1 MSGEIAGLVM
11 LVTLIFG
18 IFVGFPIA
26 FTLIILAVF
35 FGFFWLGDVVF
46 PLMYFQAIG
55 LMKEEVLAAV
65 PLFVFM
71 GLLLQGAGLMERL
84 FRSFQ
89 LILGGVAGS
98 LYIGVLLTATLF
110 AAATGIIG
118 ASVTVMGIMAGPTM
132 RRSGYSASMSAGVI
146 TAGGTLGI
154 LIPPS
159 VMLVVLAPI
168 LGISIVRL
176 FAACIVP
183 GVMLAGLYVAYAM
196 VRSYLKPELGPVLP
210 AEERNV
216 SIGYMAQEFF
226 LGLVPL
232 AVLIGAALGSIL
244 FGLATPT
251 EASAMG
257 ALGAILLTIAYRR
270 LTVTVFVEAV
280 RQTLTLSGLVLYL
293 AVGALMFGAVF
304 SSLGSA
310 SVITELLLSVPTG
323 QFGVLIILM
332 VVIFLLGWPME
343 WPAIIFIFIPI
354 FMPLIIEMEYDLVWF
369 GTLVAVNLQTA
380 FLSPPVA
387 VAAYYLKGVV
397 PEWSLKDIYWGMLQF
412 MGLQVIGL
420 MVLLF
425 FPPLA
430 LWLPGVL
437 FG

>member
-11 LVTLIFG
+11 LTALIFG

-26 FTLIILAVF
+26 FTLIVLAVF

-176 FAACIVP
+176 FAACIMP
-183 GVMLAGLYVAYAM
+183 GLFLAGLYVSYAM
-196 VRSYLKPELGPVLP
+196 VRSFLKPELGPVLP
-210 AEERNV
+210 FEERDV
-216 SIGYMAQEFF
+216 SVTYKAQEFF
-226 LGLVPL
+226 FGLVPL
-232 AVLIGAALGSIL
+232 AVLIIAALGSIL

-270 LTVTVFVEAV
+270 LTVSVFVEAV

-369 GTLVAVNLQTA
+369 GALVAVNLQTA

>member
-176 FAACIVP
+176 FAACIMP
-183 GVMLAGLYVAYAM
+183 GLFLAGLYVSYAM
-196 VRSYLKPELGPVLP
+196 VRSFLKPELGPVLP

>member
-176 FAACIVP
+176 FAACIMP
-183 GVMLAGLYVAYAM
+183 GLFLAGLYVTYAM
-196 VRSYLKPELGPVLP
+196 VRSFLKPELGPVLP
-210 AEERNV
+210 FEERDV
-216 SIGYMAQEFF
+216 SVTYKAQEFF
-226 LGLVPL
+226 FGLVPL
-232 AVLIGAALGSIL
+232 AVLIIAALGSIL

-369 GTLVAVNLQTA
+369 GALVAVNLQTA

>member
-176 FAACIVP
+176 FAACIMP
-183 GVMLAGLYVAYAM
+183 GLFLAGLYVTYAM
-196 VRSYLKPELGPVLP
+196 VRSFLKPELGPVLP
-210 AEERNV
+210 FEERDV
-216 SIGYMAQEFF
+216 SVTYKAQEFF
-226 LGLVPL
+226 FGLVPL
-232 AVLIGAALGSIL
+232 AVLIIAALGSIL

-270 LTVTVFVEAV
+270 LTFKVFVEAV

-369 GTLVAVNLQTA
+369 GALVAVNLQTA

>member
-176 FAACIVP
+176 FAACIMP
-183 GVMLAGLYVAYAM
+183 GLFLAGLYVTYAM
-196 VRSYLKPELGPVLP
+196 VRSFLKPELGPVLP
-210 AEERNV
+210 FEERDV
-216 SIGYMAQEFF
+216 SVTYKAQEFF
-226 LGLVPL
+226 FGLVPL
-232 AVLIGAALGSIL
+232 AVLITAALGSIL

-270 LTVTVFVEAV
+270 LTFSVFVEAV

>member
-11 LVTLIFG
+11 LTALIFG

-176 FAACIVP
+176 FAACIMP
-183 GVMLAGLYVAYAM
+183 GLFLAGLYVSYAM
-196 VRSYLKPELGPVLP
+196 VRSFLKPELGPVLP
-210 AEERNV
+210 FEERDV
-216 SIGYMAQEFF
+216 SVTYKAQEFF
-226 LGLVPL
+226 FGLVPL
-232 AVLIGAALGSIL
+232 AVLIIAALGSIL

-270 LTVTVFVEAV
+270 LTVSVFVEAV

>member
-11 LVTLIFG
+11 LTALIFG

-176 FAACIVP
+176 FAACIMP
-183 GVMLAGLYVAYAM
+183 GLFLAGLYVSYAM
-196 VRSYLKPELGPVLP
+196 VRSFLKPELGPVLP
-210 AEERNV
+210 FEERDV
-216 SIGYMAQEFF
+216 SVTYKAQEFF
-226 LGLVPL
+226 FGLVPL
-232 AVLIGAALGSIL
+232 AVLIIAALGSIL

-369 GTLVAVNLQTA
+369 GALVAVNLQTA

>member
-26 FTLIILAVF
+26 FTLIVLAVF

-98 LYIGVLLTATLF
+98 LYLGVLLTATLF

-270 LTVTVFVEAV
+270 LTFKVFVEAV

-310 SVITELLLSVPTG
+310 SVITDALLSVPTG
-323 QFGVLIILM
+323 PFGVLIILM

-369 GTLVAVNLQTA
+369 GALVAVNLQTA

-412 MGLQVIGL
+412 MAIQVIGL
-420 MVLLF
+420 MLLLF
-425 FPPLA
+425 FPVLA

>member
-26 FTLIILAVF
+26 FTLIVLAVF
-35 FGFFWLGDVVF
+35 FGFFWLGDIVF

-98 LYIGVLLTATLF
+98 LYLGVLLTATLF

-196 VRSYLKPELGPVLP
+196 VRSYLKPELGPVLA

-226 LGLVPL
+226 VGLVPL
-232 AVLIGAALGSIL
+232 AVLIGASLGSIL

-257 ALGAILLTIAYRR
+257 ALGAMLLTLAYRR
-270 LTVTVFVEAV
+270 LTWPIFVEAV

-310 SVITELLLSVPTG
+310 SVITDALLSVPTG
-323 QFGVLIILM
+323 PFGVLIILM

-369 GTLVAVNLQTA
+369 GALVAVNLQTA

-412 MGLQVIGL
+412 MAIQVIGL
-420 MVLLF
+420 MLLLF
-425 FPPLA
+425 FPVLA

>member
-176 FAACIVP
+176 FAACIMP
-183 GVMLAGLYVAYAM
+183 GLFLAGLYVSYAM
-196 VRSYLKPELGPVLP
+196 VRSFLKPELGPVLP
-210 AEERNV
+210 FEERDV
-216 SIGYMAQEFF
+216 SVTYKAQEFF
-226 LGLVPL
+226 FGLVPL
-232 AVLIGAALGSIL
+232 AVLITAALGSIL

-369 GTLVAVNLQTA
+369 GALVAVNLQTA

>member
-176 FAACIVP
+176 FAACIMP
-183 GVMLAGLYVAYAM
+183 GLFLAGLYVTYAM
-196 VRSYLKPELGPVLP
+196 VRSFLKPELGPVLP
-210 AEERNV
+210 FEERDV
-216 SIGYMAQEFF
+216 SVTYKAKEFF
-226 LGLVPL
+226 FGLVPL
-232 AVLIGAALGSIL
+232 AVLITAALGSIL

-270 LTVTVFVEAV
+270 LTFKVFVEAV

>member
-26 FTLIILAVF
+26 FTLIVLAVF
-35 FGFFWLGDVVF
+35 FGFFWLGDIVF

-98 LYIGVLLTATLF
+98 LYLGVLLTATLF

-257 ALGAILLTIAYRR
+257 ALGAILLTLAYRR
-270 LTVTVFVEAV
+270 LTWPIFVEAV

-310 SVITELLLSVPTG
+310 SVITDALLSVPTG
-323 QFGVLIILM
+323 PFGVLIILM

-369 GTLVAVNLQTA
+369 GALVAVNLQTA

-412 MGLQVIGL
+412 MAIQVIGL
-420 MVLLF
+420 MLLLF
-425 FPPLA
+425 FPVLA

>member
-11 LVTLIFG
+11 LTALIFG

-176 FAACIVP
+176 FAACIMP
-183 GVMLAGLYVAYAM
+183 GLFLAGLYVTYAM
-196 VRSYLKPELGPVLP
+196 VRSFLKPELGPVLP
-210 AEERNV
+210 FEERDV
-216 SIGYMAQEFF
+216 SVTYKAQEFF
-226 LGLVPL
+226 FGLVPL
-232 AVLIGAALGSIL
+232 AVLITAALGSIL

-270 LTVTVFVEAV
+270 LTFKVFVEAV

-369 GTLVAVNLQTA
+369 GALVAVNLQTA

>member
-176 FAACIVP
+176 FAACIMP
-183 GVMLAGLYVAYAM
+183 GLFLAGLYVSYAM
-196 VRSYLKPELGPVLP
+196 VRSFLKPELGPVLP
-210 AEERNV
+210 FEERDV
-216 SIGYMAQEFF
+216 SITYKAQEFF
-226 LGLVPL
+226 FGLVPL
-232 AVLIGAALGSIL
+232 AVLIIAALGSIL

-270 LTVTVFVEAV
+270 LTFKVFVEAV

-369 GTLVAVNLQTA
+369 GALVAVNLQTA

>member
-11 LVTLIFG
+11 LTALIFG

-176 FAACIVP
+176 FAACIMP
-183 GVMLAGLYVAYAM
+183 GLFLAGLYVTYAM
-196 VRSYLKPELGPVLP
+196 VRSFLKPELGPVLP
-210 AEERNV
+210 FEERDV
-216 SIGYMAQEFF
+216 SVTYKAQEFF
-226 LGLVPL
+226 FGLVPL
-232 AVLIGAALGSIL
+232 AVLITAALGSIL

>member
-26 FTLIILAVF
+26 FTLIVLAVF

-257 ALGAILLTIAYRR
+257 ALGAILLTLAYRR
-270 LTVTVFVEAV
+270 LTWPIFVEAV

-310 SVITELLLSVPTG
+310 SVITDALLSVPTG
-323 QFGVLIILM
+323 PFGVLIILM

-369 GTLVAVNLQTA
+369 GALVAVNLQTA

-412 MGLQVIGL
+412 MAIQVIGL
-420 MVLLF
+420 MLLLF
-425 FPPLA
+425 FPVLA

>member
-1 MSGEIAGLVM
+1 VSGETAGLVM
-11 LVTLIFG
+11 LGALILG

-26 FTLIILAVF
+26 FTLIVLAVA
-35 FGFFWLGDVVF
+35 FGFFWLGDIVF

-55 LMKEEVLAAV
+55 LMNEEVLAAV

-71 GLLLQGAGLMERL
+71 GLLLQGAGLMHRL

-89 LILGGVAGS
+89 LILGGVPGS
-98 LYIGVLLTATLF
+98 LYLGVLLTATLF

-132 RRSGYSASMSAGVI
+132 RRSRYSPSMSAGVI

-159 VMLVVLAPI
+159 VMLVVLAPV
-168 LGISIVRL
+168 LGVSIVRL

-183 GVMLAGLYVAYAM
+183 GFLLAGLYIVYAM
-196 VRSYLKPELGPVLP
+196 TRSFFKPELGPVLP
-210 AEERNV
+210 PEERNV
-216 SIGYMAQEFF
+216 SPLFMAQEFF
-226 LGLVPL
+226 FGLVPL

-270 LTVTVFVEAV
+270 LTWPIFVDAV

-304 SSLGSA
+304 SRLGSA
-310 SVITELLLSVPTG
+310 GVITDTLLGIPASD
-323 QFGVLIILM
+323 FGVLLILM
-332 VVIFLLGWPME
+332 GVIFLLGWPME

-354 FMPLIIEMEYDLVWF
+354 FMPLVISLDVDLVWF
-369 GTLVAVNLQTA
+369 GALVAVNLQTA

-397 PEWSLKDIYWGMLQF
+397 PEWSLTDIYWGMLQF
-412 MGLQVIGL
+412 MVISGRQDC
-420 MVLLF
+420 VTD
-425 FPPLA
+425 
-430 LWLPGVL
+430 
-437 FG
+437 

>member
-11 LVTLIFG
+11 LTALIFG

-176 FAACIVP
+176 FAACIMP
-183 GVMLAGLYVAYAM
+183 GLFLAGLYVSYAM
-196 VRSYLKPELGPVLP
+196 VRSFLKPELGPVLP
-210 AEERNV
+210 FEERDV
-216 SIGYMAQEFF
+216 SVTYKAQEFF
-226 LGLVPL
+226 FGLVPL
-232 AVLIGAALGSIL
+232 AVLIIAALGSIL

-270 LTVTVFVEAV
+270 LTVSVFVEAV

-369 GTLVAVNLQTA
+369 GALVAVNLQTA

>member
-11 LVTLIFG
+11 LTALIFG

-176 FAACIVP
+176 FAACIMP
-183 GVMLAGLYVAYAM
+183 GLFLAGLYVTYAM
-196 VRSYLKPELGPVLP
+196 VRSFLKPELGPVLP
-210 AEERNV
+210 FEERDV
-216 SIGYMAQEFF
+216 SVTYKAQEFF
-226 LGLVPL
+226 FGLVPL
-232 AVLIGAALGSIL
+232 AVLIIAALGSIL

-270 LTVTVFVEAV
+270 LTVSVFVEAV

-369 GTLVAVNLQTA
+369 GALVAVNLQTA

>member
-176 FAACIVP
+176 FAACIMP
-183 GVMLAGLYVAYAM
+183 GLFLAGLYVSYAM
-196 VRSYLKPELGPVLP
+196 VRSFLKPELGPVLP
-210 AEERNV
+210 FEERDV
-216 SIGYMAQEFF
+216 SVTYKAQEFF
-226 LGLVPL
+226 FGLVPL

-270 LTVTVFVEAV
+270 LTFKVFVEAV

-369 GTLVAVNLQTA
+369 GALVAVNLQTA

>member
-176 FAACIVP
+176 FAACIMP
-183 GVMLAGLYVAYAM
+183 GLFLAGLYVTYAM
-196 VRSYLKPELGPVLP
+196 VRSFLKPELGPVLP
-210 AEERNV
+210 FEERDV
-216 SIGYMAQEFF
+216 SVTYKAQEFF
-226 LGLVPL
+226 FGLVPL
-232 AVLIGAALGSIL
+232 AVLITAALGSIL

-270 LTVTVFVEAV
+270 LTFKVFVEAV

>member
-26 FTLIILAVF
+26 FTLIVLAVF

-98 LYIGVLLTATLF
+98 LYLGVLLTATLF

-176 FAACIVP
+176 FAACIMP
-183 GVMLAGLYVAYAM
+183 GLFLAGLYVTYAM
-196 VRSYLKPELGPVLP
+196 VRSFLKPELGPVLP
-210 AEERNV
+210 FEERDV
-216 SIGYMAQEFF
+216 SVTYKAQEFF
-226 LGLVPL
+226 FGLVPL
-232 AVLIGAALGSIL
+232 AVLIIAALGSIL

-369 GTLVAVNLQTA
+369 GALVAVNLQTA

>member
-11 LVTLIFG
+11 LTALIFG

-26 FTLIILAVF
+26 FTLIVLAVF
-35 FGFFWLGDVVF
+35 FGFFWLGDIVF

-176 FAACIVP
+176 FAACIMP
-183 GVMLAGLYVAYAM
+183 GLFLAGLYVSYAM
-196 VRSYLKPELGPVLP
+196 VRSFLKPELGPVLP
-210 AEERNV
+210 FEERDV
-216 SIGYMAQEFF
+216 SVTYKAQEFF
-226 LGLVPL
+226 FGLVPL
-232 AVLIGAALGSIL
+232 AVLIIAALGSIL

-270 LTVTVFVEAV
+270 LTFKVFVEAV

-369 GTLVAVNLQTA
+369 GALVAVNLQTA

>member
-11 LVTLIFG
+11 LTALIFG

-176 FAACIVP
+176 FAACIMP
-183 GVMLAGLYVAYAM
+183 GLFLAGLYVSYAM
-196 VRSYLKPELGPVLP
+196 VRSFLKPELGPVLP
-210 AEERNV
+210 FEERDV
-216 SIGYMAQEFF
+216 SVTYKAQEFF
-226 LGLVPL
+226 FGLVPL
-232 AVLIGAALGSIL
+232 AVLIIAALGSIL

-270 LTVTVFVEAV
+270 LTFTVFVEAV

-369 GTLVAVNLQTA
+369 GALVAVNLQTA

>member
-176 FAACIVP
+176 FAACIMP
-183 GVMLAGLYVAYAM
+183 GLFLAGLYVTYAM
-196 VRSYLKPELGPVLP
+196 VRSFLKPELGPVLP
-210 AEERNV
+210 FEERDV
-216 SIGYMAQEFF
+216 SVTYKAQEFF
-226 LGLVPL
+226 FGLVPL
-232 AVLIGAALGSIL
+232 AVLITAALGSIL

-369 GTLVAVNLQTA
+369 GALVAVNLQTA

-412 MGLQVIGL
+412 MAIQVIGL
-420 MVLLF
+420 MLLLF
-425 FPPLA
+425 FPVLA

>member
-26 FTLIILAVF
+26 FTLIVLAVF

-216 SIGYMAQEFF
+216 SIAYMAQEFF
-226 LGLVPL
+226 FGLVPL
-232 AVLIGAALGSIL
+232 AVLIGASLGSIL

-257 ALGAILLTIAYRR
+257 ALGAILLTLAYRR
-270 LTVTVFVEAV
+270 LTWPIFVEAV

-310 SVITELLLSVPTG
+310 SIITDALLAVPTG
-323 QFGVLIILM
+323 PFGVLIILM

-369 GTLVAVNLQTA
+369 GALVAVNLQTA

-412 MGLQVIGL
+412 MAIQVIGL
-420 MVLLF
+420 MLLLF
-425 FPPLA
+425 FPVLA

>member
-26 FTLIILAVF
+26 FTLIVLAVF

-176 FAACIVP
+176 FAACIMP
-183 GVMLAGLYVAYAM
+183 GLFLAGLYVSYAM
-196 VRSYLKPELGPVLP
+196 VRSFLKPELGPVLP
-210 AEERNV
+210 FEERDV
-216 SIGYMAQEFF
+216 SVTYKAQEFF
-226 LGLVPL
+226 FGLVPL
-232 AVLIGAALGSIL
+232 AVLIIAALGSIL

-369 GTLVAVNLQTA
+369 GALVAVNLQTA

>member
-176 FAACIVP
+176 FAACIMP
-183 GVMLAGLYVAYAM
+183 GLFLAGLYVSYAM
-196 VRSYLKPELGPVLP
+196 VRSFLKPELGPVLP
-210 AEERNV
+210 FEERDV
-216 SIGYMAQEFF
+216 SVTYKAQEFF
-226 LGLVPL
+226 FGLVPL
-232 AVLIGAALGSIL
+232 AVLITAALGSIL

-270 LTVTVFVEAV
+270 LTFKVFVEAV

-369 GTLVAVNLQTA
+369 GALVAVNLQTA

>member
-11 LVTLIFG
+11 LITLIFG

-176 FAACIVP
+176 FAACIMP
-183 GVMLAGLYVAYAM
+183 GLFLAGLYVSYAM
-196 VRSYLKPELGPVLP
+196 VRSFLKPELGPVLP
-210 AEERNV
+210 FEERDV
-216 SIGYMAQEFF
+216 SVTYKAQEFF
-226 LGLVPL
+226 FGLVPL
-232 AVLIGAALGSIL
+232 AVLIIAALGSIL

-270 LTVTVFVEAV
+270 LTFKVFVEAV

-369 GTLVAVNLQTA
+369 GALVAVNLQTA

>member
-11 LVTLIFG
+11 LTALIFG

-176 FAACIVP
+176 FAACIMP
-183 GVMLAGLYVAYAM
+183 GLFLAGLYVTYAM
-196 VRSYLKPELGPVLP
+196 VRSFLKPELGPVLP
-210 AEERNV
+210 FEERDV
-216 SIGYMAQEFF
+216 SVTYKAQEFF
-226 LGLVPL
+226 FGLVPL

-369 GTLVAVNLQTA
+369 GALVAVNLQTA

>member
-11 LVTLIFG
+11 LTALIFG

-26 FTLIILAVF
+26 FTLIVLAVF
-35 FGFFWLGDVVF
+35 FGFFWLGDIVF

-176 FAACIVP
+176 FAACIMP
-183 GVMLAGLYVAYAM
+183 GLFLAGLYVSYAM
-196 VRSYLKPELGPVLP
+196 VRSFLKPELGPVLP
-210 AEERNV
+210 FEERDV
-216 SIGYMAQEFF
+216 SITYKAQEFF
-226 LGLVPL
+226 FGLVPL
-232 AVLIGAALGSIL
+232 AVLIIAALGSIL

-270 LTVTVFVEAV
+270 LTFTVFVEAV

-369 GTLVAVNLQTA
+369 GALVAVNLQTA

>member
-176 FAACIVP
+176 FAACIMP
-183 GVMLAGLYVAYAM
+183 GLFLAGLYVSYAM
-196 VRSYLKPELGPVLP
+196 VRSFLKPELGPVLP
-210 AEERNV
+210 FEERDV
-216 SIGYMAQEFF
+216 SVTYKAQEFF
-226 LGLVPL
+226 FGLVPL
-232 AVLIGAALGSIL
+232 AVLIIAALGSIL

-270 LTVTVFVEAV
+270 LTFKVFVEAV

-369 GTLVAVNLQTA
+369 GALVAVNLQTA

>member
-11 LVTLIFG
+11 LTALIFG

-176 FAACIVP
+176 FAACIMP
-183 GVMLAGLYVAYAM
+183 GLFLAGLYVTYAM
-196 VRSYLKPELGPVLP
+196 VRSFLKPELGPVLP
-210 AEERNV
+210 FEERDV
-216 SIGYMAQEFF
+216 SVTYKAQEFF
-226 LGLVPL
+226 FGLVPL
-232 AVLIGAALGSIL
+232 AVLIIAALGSIL

>member
-11 LVTLIFG
+11 LTALIFG

-176 FAACIVP
+176 FAACIMP
-183 GVMLAGLYVAYAM
+183 GLFLAGLYVSYAM
-196 VRSYLKPELGPVLP
+196 VRSFLKPELGPVLP
-210 AEERNV
+210 FEERDV
-216 SIGYMAQEFF
+216 SVTYKAQEFF
-226 LGLVPL
+226 FGLVPL
-232 AVLIGAALGSIL
+232 AVLIIAALGSIL

-270 LTVTVFVEAV
+270 LTFTVFVEAV

>member
-11 LVTLIFG
+11 LTALIFG

-176 FAACIVP
+176 FAACIMP
-183 GVMLAGLYVAYAM
+183 GLFLAGLYVSYAM
-196 VRSYLKPELGPVLP
+196 VRSFLKPELGPVLP
-210 AEERNV
+210 FEERDV
-216 SIGYMAQEFF
+216 SITYKAQEFF
-226 LGLVPL
+226 FGLVPL
-232 AVLIGAALGSIL
+232 AVLIIAALGSIL

-270 LTVTVFVEAV
+270 LTFTVFVEAV

-369 GTLVAVNLQTA
+369 GALVAVNLQTA

>member
-176 FAACIVP
+176 FAACIMP
-183 GVMLAGLYVAYAM
+183 GLFLAGLYVSYAM
-196 VRSYLKPELGPVLP
+196 VRSFLKPELGPVLP
-210 AEERNV
+210 FEERDV
-216 SIGYMAQEFF
+216 SVTYKAQEFF
-226 LGLVPL
+226 FGLVPL
-232 AVLIGAALGSIL
+232 AVLIIAALGSIL

-270 LTVTVFVEAV
+270 LTFTVFVEAV

-369 GTLVAVNLQTA
+369 GALVAVNLQTA

>member
-11 LVTLIFG
+11 LTALIFG

-176 FAACIVP
+176 FAACIMP
-183 GVMLAGLYVAYAM
+183 GLFLAGLYVSYAM
-196 VRSYLKPELGPVLP
+196 VRSFLKPELGPVLP
-210 AEERNV
+210 FEERDV
-216 SIGYMAQEFF
+216 SVTYKAQEFF
-226 LGLVPL
+226 FGLVPL
-232 AVLIGAALGSIL
+232 AVLITAALGSIL

-270 LTVTVFVEAV
+270 LTFKVFVEAV

-369 GTLVAVNLQTA
+369 GALVAVNLQTA

>member
-11 LVTLIFG
+11 LTALIFG

-89 LILGGVAGS
+89 LILGGVPGA
-98 LYIGVLLTATLF
+98 LYLGVLLTATLF

-176 FAACIVP
+176 FAACIMP
-183 GVMLAGLYVAYAM
+183 GLFLAGLYVSYAM
-196 VRSYLKPELGPVLP
+196 VRSFLKPELGPVLP
-210 AEERNV
+210 FEERDV
-216 SIGYMAQEFF
+216 SVTYKAQEFF
-226 LGLVPL
+226 FGLVPL
-232 AVLIGAALGSIL
+232 AVLIIAALGSIL

-270 LTVTVFVEAV
+270 LTFKVFVEAV

-369 GTLVAVNLQTA
+369 GALVAVNLQTA